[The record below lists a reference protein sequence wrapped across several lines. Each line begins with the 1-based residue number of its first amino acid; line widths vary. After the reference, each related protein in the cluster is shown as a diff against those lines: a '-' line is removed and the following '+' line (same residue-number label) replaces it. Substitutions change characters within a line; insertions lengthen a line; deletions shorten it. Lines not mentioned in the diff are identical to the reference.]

1 MATYIICYD
10 LIANKDYETLHTAIK
25 TFNKWARV
33 LDSTWIITTEKGCT
47 EVRDF
52 LCEHMDSDDKIFVT
66 KSSGV
71 GAWRNVR
78 CSNDWLK
85 KNL

>member
-10 LIANKDYETLHTAIK
+10 LIAKKDYESLYTAIK

-33 LDSTWIITTEKGCT
+33 LESTWIITSEKSCT

-52 LCEHMDSDDKIFVT
+52 LVGYMDSDDKLFVT

-71 GAWRNVR
+71 GAWKNVR